1 MAKTKPTPMKMSS
14 EEKRWRTE
22 DAMRTLQSAAE
33 IQKDAG
39 LMRDVKKATTE
50 LNKLVMG
57 GTLPKTTAKKK

>member
-1 MAKTKPTPMKMSS
+1 MAIKKSTPIKMSS

-22 DAMRTLQSAAE
+22 DAMRTLQRAAE

-57 GTLPKTTAKKK
+57 GSMTKAKKK

>member
-1 MAKTKPTPMKMSS
+1 MAKLKPTANKMSS

-22 DAMRTLQSAAE
+22 DAMRTLQRAAE

-57 GTLPKTTAKKK
+57 GSISKAKKK

>member
-1 MAKTKPTPMKMSS
+1 MARTKPTPVVKMSS

-22 DAMRTLQSAAE
+22 DAMRTLQRAAE

-57 GTLPKTTAKKK
+57 GSITKAKKK

>member
-1 MAKTKPTPMKMSS
+1 MAIKKSTPIKLSS

-22 DAMRTLQSAAE
+22 DAMRTLQRAAE

-57 GTLPKTTAKKK
+57 GSMTKAKKK

>member
-1 MAKTKPTPMKMSS
+1 MARIKPTPVVKMSS

-22 DAMRTLQSAAE
+22 DAMRTLQRAAE

-57 GTLPKTTAKKK
+57 GSITKAKKK

>member
-1 MAKTKPTPMKMSS
+1 MAIKKPTPIKMSS

-22 DAMRTLQSAAE
+22 DAMRTLQRAAE

-57 GTLPKTTAKKK
+57 GSITKAKKK